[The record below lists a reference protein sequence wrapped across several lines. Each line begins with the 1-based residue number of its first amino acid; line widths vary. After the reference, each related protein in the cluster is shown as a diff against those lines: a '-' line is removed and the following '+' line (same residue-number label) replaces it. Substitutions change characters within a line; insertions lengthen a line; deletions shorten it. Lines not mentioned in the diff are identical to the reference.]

1 MFRRHHRAFDCFV
14 LPLEVITDICHGY
27 PFHTWL
33 FADIFN
39 QPTEKIELKAAPNY
53 SICSKR
59 DSPFQH
65 ENYMWMPTD
74 IRMDGH
80 RKAEVVILPVEVI
93 KVVPPQVLHISGINP
108 AM

>member
-1 MFRRHHRAFDCFV
+1 MFRRHHRAFDWFV
-14 LPLEVITDICHGY
+14 LALEVIADICHGY

-39 QPTEKIELKAAPNY
+39 QPIETIELRAAP
-53 SICSKR
+53 IHLVRTDR

-65 ENYMWMPTD
+65 ENHMWVTAD
-74 IRMDGH
+74 IGMNSDW
-80 RKAEVVILPVEVI
+80 KAEIVIFPVEVI
-93 KVVPPQVLHISGINP
+93 EMVPPQILHIPRINP